1 MRKIRLTISILACQI
16 LALTAFAQE
25 GIQFRSASFAE
36 LKQLAATEKKLIF
49 IDCYT
54 SWCAPCKWMD
64 HNVFVLPKVAEQY
77 NSTFINARFDMEKGE
92 GVELRKQYNVTSFPT
107 YLFLDANGKL
117 MYRSGSR
124 MTAEEFMAVGENA
137 NDPGKSLASM
147 QQQYDGG
154 KRDMQFLLDFYT
166 LLTHN
171 DRDRA
176 NKMGE
181 EIKAQFPEKDMASLT
196 GWKAIRTL
204 SRGESDRLGAYFMA
218 HQAAFKPFA
227 RQGEL
232 DTMANRLV
240 ASTLFGYMNEQ
251 KDDLFWKRLDFF
263 RKSPMPARKK
273 EAVSMETEFYLARHQ
288 YDKFIKVA
296 TAAMKGILKDDAE
309 QLSFMARRT
318 NYKAE
323 GETRVLEVAYAMA
336 KRGVEL
342 QPTDYGT
349 LSTLAQLCLS
359 LKKKEEGLAVA
370 KKAYSV
376 AETSKIEK
384 IVQHLIDQ
392 LEAL

>member
-1 MRKIRLTISILACQI
+1 MKKIRLIISLFACQ
-16 LALTAFAQE
+16 LFAFTVFAQE
-25 GIQFRSASFAE
+25 GIQFQNASFAE
-36 LKQLAATEKKLIF
+36 LKQLAATQHKLIF

-124 MTAEEFMAVGENA
+124 MTAEEFMTVGENA
-137 NDPGKSLASM
+137 NDPGKSVASM

-166 LLTHN
+166 LLQHN

-176 NKMGE
+176 FKMGA
-181 EIKAQFPEKDMASLT
+181 EIMQQFPENEMASLT
-196 GWKAIRTL
+196 GWKALRML
-204 SRGESDRLGAYFMA
+204 SHSETDRLGAYFMS
-218 HQAAFKPFA
+218 HQSAFRPFA

-232 DTMANRLV
+232 DTMTNRLV
-240 ASTLFGYMNEQ
+240 SSTLYGYMNEQ

-263 RKSPMPARKK
+263 RKSPQPARKK
-273 EAVSMETEFYLARHQ
+273 EAVSMELEFYLTRKQ
-288 YDKFIKVA
+288 YDKYIKMANV
-296 TAAMKGILKDDAE
+296 AMKGLLKDDAE
-309 QLSFMARRT
+309 QLSFMARRA

-336 KRGVEL
+336 KRAVEM
-342 QPTDYGT
+342 QPKEYST

-359 LKKKEEGLAVA
+359 LKKKEEGLALA
-370 KKAYSV
+370 KRAYEV
-376 AETSKIEK
+376 AETTKIEK
-384 IVQHLIDQ
+384 IVQQLIDK
-392 LEAL
+392 LTAL